1 MQIGSPVVHID
12 HGIGRYRGLKDVDIG
27 EQANEFL
34 HLEYANSA
42 SLYVP
47 VSQLNCINRY
57 CGSDPENAPLHVLG
71 SERWNKEK
79 TKAIKQVRDTA
90 AKLLGLY
97 AKRAAKKG
105 YAFQFNQ
112 SEFEEFSNGF
122 EYIETT
128 DQKSAIQAVIRI

>member
-1 MQIGSPVVHID
+1 MHID

-27 EQANEFL
+27 EEANEFL

-42 SLYVP
+42 NLYVP
-47 VSQLNCINRY
+47 VSQLACINRY

-97 AKRAAKKG
+97 AKRAAKKDIH
-105 YAFQFNQ
+105 FNLTRV
-112 SEFEEFSNGF
+112 NLKNLVMVLN
-122 EYIETT
+122 ILKRLIK
-128 DQKSAIQAVIRI
+128 DQPFKQLSKI